1 MNAPTSLAADINT
14 EHAAAYGKA
23 REALQHARR
32 AGELLI
38 EAKVGLSHG
47 EWLPWLRAHCDFS
60 ERTAQGYMRLAS
72 RWPELE
78 SKSATAADL
87 PLRNALKALA
97 EPASDDGADIVRRI
111 NGLAASLREIEAQP
125 PAQNENYKIA
135 CARMA
140 ALKDDVSDFIGQ
152 TSDLKSLTRIIDSVV
167 GLEQASSSLRLDSMR
182 KCGVLLHASKAID
195 LAVKSNPSINAFASG
210 HTHADGMGL
219 AFIIESRL
227 SPGYWHYAT
236 FDGDEREI
244 VSHSRKPIRF
254 EVLPTAL
261 ALSGVHLMQPF
272 DPISRDRAPL
282 DLLWPDEV
290 AA

>member
-1 MNAPTSLAADINT
+1 MNALVALAADING
-14 EHAAAYGKA
+14 EHAAAFGKA

-47 EWLPWLRAHCDFS
+47 EWLPWLRDHCEFS
-60 ERTAQGYMRLAS
+60 ERTAQSYMRLAS

-78 SKSATAADL
+78 AKSAAVADL
-87 PLRNALKALA
+87 PLRDALKALA
-97 EPASDDGADIVRRI
+97 EPASDNGADIVRRI

-125 PAQNENYKIA
+125 PAQNENYKFA

-140 ALKDDVSDFIGQ
+140 ALKDDAFDFIDQ

-182 KCGVLLHASKAID
+182 KYGVLLHASKAID
-195 LAVKSNPSINAFASG
+195 LAVKSNPSIKAFVSG
-210 HTHADGMGL
+210 PTHADGMGL

-227 SPGYWHYAT
+227 SPGYWHYAV
-236 FDGDEREI
+236 FGVGE

-254 EVLPTAL
+254 EALPTAL
-261 ALSGVHLMQPF
+261 ALSGVHLPQPF
-272 DPISRDRAPL
+272 EPISREQAPL
-282 DLLWPDEV
+282 DLLWPGEV